1 MVWEPV
7 RLDEDRESGILG
19 GPSLPAKGVV
29 RVRVLVVVVVVWGVG
44 GSGRLI
50 GFGGA
55 RVATTVL

>member
-1 MVWEPV
+1 M